1 MKRTYSAISLLFGA
15 ILITMT
21 ACSSGGTAPSNST
34 AQTEADSSTA
44 AHPAPSGDA
53 RTISVG
59 CNGSEEHVHIMGL
72 RLFEKILEEKS
83 GGAIQVEVF
92 PNSILGS
99 EREMVESTIM
109 GSLDMVVSTID
120 GTAAGWVPNGQ
131 IYSVPYLFDTL
142 EDARDVSDNFL
153 LDRLQEDYE
162 AVGLHNL
169 AIMELG
175 FRHFTNNKRPIN
187 SAADMEGMLI
197 RVQEAAV
204 WETLL
209 DSLKATPSPIAFNEL
224 YSAMQQGVIDGQ
236 ENPIAII
243 SAQKYY
249 EVQKYLVLDGH
260 TYSAGGVFMNLDL
273 YNDLSDQERTWVEEA
288 IFEANKQQ
296 REVVDSLTE
305 QRLEECKKAGMEI
318 VEHPDLES
326 FKAATADFV
335 NHEKVKEA
343 FDISLVDE
351 VKEYLSSKE

>member
-1 MKRTYSAISLLFGA
+1 MISLLMGVVLVA
-15 ILITMT
+15 MT
-21 ACSSGGTAPSNST
+21 ACSSGGSET
-34 AQTEADSSTA
+34 SSTA
-44 AHPAPSGDA
+44 AGADSAEASGTADAPEGA

-59 CNGSEEHVHIMGL
+59 CNGSEDHVHIIGL

-120 GTAAGWVPNGQ
+120 GTVAGWVPDGQ
-131 IYSVPYLFDTL
+131 VYSVPYLFDNL
-142 EDARDVSDNFL
+142 EEARDVSDNFL
-153 LDRLQEDYE
+153 LDRLQPEYE

-175 FRHFTNNKRPIN
+175 FRHFSNSKHPVH
-187 SAADMEGMLI
+187 SAADMEGLLI

-204 WETLL
+204 WEVLM
-209 DSLKATPSPIAFNEL
+209 DCLKATPSPIAFSEL

-236 ENPIAII
+236 ENPLATI
-243 SAQKYY
+243 SSQKFY
-249 EVQKYLVLDGH
+249 EVQKYLVLDSH

-273 YNDLSDQERTWVEEA
+273 YNSLSDQERTWIEEA
-288 IFEANKQQ
+288 IAEANVQQ
-296 REVVDSLTE
+296 REVVDELTE
-305 QRLEECKKAGMEI
+305 QYLEECKEAGMIIDEN
-318 VEHPDLES
+318 PDLES

-335 NHEKVKEA
+335 NDEKVKA
-343 FDISLVDE
+343 LFDTSLVDE
-351 VKEYLSSKE
+351 VKEYMASQ